1 MSPSILTWFCNLM
14 KTNRPRD
21 KQSSLTIS
29 DVHFKNIKGVTSG
42 KYDPVVG
49 TIVCSSPD
57 VCGVTPVVED

>member
-1 MSPSILTWFCNLM
+1 M